1 MEKTTA
7 ELFAER
13 QKRVKDAIELKVPD
27 RVPFSPLFNFFPAH
41 YAGINCREFMYD
53 YDRLAMA
60 LKKVHLDLQPDTYSD
75 TFRSFALGPVL
86 EALDY
91 KQLKWPGHGLTQD
104 GTYQFVEGEYITA
117 EEYDAFLFDPSDF
130 ILRIFYPRVFGTLA
144 PLKMLP
150 YLPMSYS
157 YTRVLPLMASLAS
170 PEFDSACTSLV
181 RAANEALKAMK
192 KALELGKEMEALGFP
207 RQFGSAA
214 LAPYDYIGDFFR
226 GTKGIMLDM
235 YRNPDKLLEA
245 LEKVTQIM
253 IKGSLSV
260 PKMPGVHRVFIPLH
274 KGLDGFMSQEQFK
287 TFFWPSLKKLMM
299 VLIEAGFIPNPL
311 WEGDCTSR
319 LEIIADMPKGKCVYW
334 FERSDVFK
342 AKAILGGH
350 ICIEAGLPSSLLIT
364 GTPNDV
370 KAYSKQLIDVVG
382 KEGGLIINGDVGIPD
397 EAKIENVRA
406 MAEFVREY
414 GVYN

>member
-1 MEKTTA
+1 MT

-13 QKRVKDAIELKVPD
+13 QKRVKDTIELKVPD
-27 RVPFSPLFNFFPAH
+27 RVPFSPLFNFFPAR
-41 YAGINCREFMYD
+41 YAGISCREFMYD
-53 YDRLAMA
+53 YEKLAMA

-75 TFRSFALGPVL
+75 TSRSFAIGPVL
-86 EALDY
+86 EALEY
-91 KQLKWPGHGLTQD
+91 KQLKWPGHGLTQN
-104 GTYQFVEGEYITA
+104 GTYQFVEGEYMTA

-130 ILRIFYPRVFGTLA
+130 MLRRFYPRVFGTLA
-144 PLKMLP
+144 HLKMLP
-150 YLPMSYS
+150 YLPISYS
-157 YTRVLPLMASLAS
+157 YTRILPLMSSLAS
-170 PEFDSACTSLV
+170 PEFKSACASLV

-214 LAPYDYIGDFFR
+214 LAPFDYIGDFFR

-235 YRNPDKLLEA
+235 YRNPDKLLEV

-253 IKGSLSV
+253 IKESISV

-274 KGLDGFMSQEQFK
+274 KGIDGFMSQEQFK
-287 TFFWPSLKKLMM
+287 RFYWPSLKKLMM
-299 VLIEAGFIPNPL
+299 ALIEAGFIPNPL

-334 FERSDVFK
+334 FERTDVFK
-342 AKAILGGH
+342 AKEILGGH
-350 ICIEAGLPSSLLIT
+350 ICIEAGVPSSLLIT
-364 GTPNDV
+364 GTPDDV
-370 KAYSKQLIDVVG
+370 KAYLKKLIDLVG
-382 KEGGLIINGDVGIPD
+382 KGGGLIINGDVGIPD

-406 MAEFVREY
+406 MAEFIKEY
-414 GVYN
+414 GLYN

>member
-1 MEKTTA
+1 MSKPSA

-41 YAGINCREFMYD
+41 YANISCREFMYD
-53 YDRLAMA
+53 YDKLAMA
-60 LKKVHLDLQPDTYSD
+60 LKRVHLDLQPDTYSD

-91 KQLKWPGHGLTQD
+91 KQLKWPGHDLTD
-104 GTYQFVEGEYITA
+104 DVTYQFVEGEYITA

-130 ILRIFYPRVFGTLA
+130 ILRIFYPRVFGALT

-170 PEFDSACTSLV
+170 PEFDAAYTSTV
-181 RAANEALKAMK
+181 RAVNEALKAMK
-192 KALELGKEMEALGFP
+192 KALELGQEMEALGFP

-214 LAPYDYIGDFFR
+214 LSPFDYIGDFFR

-235 YRNPDKLLEA
+235 YRNPDKLLEV

-260 PKMPGVHRVFIPLH
+260 PKIPGVHRVFIPLH

-299 VLIEAGFIPNPL
+299 VLIDAGFVPNPL

-319 LEIIADMPKGKCVYW
+319 LEIIADMPRGKCVYW
-334 FERSDVFK
+334 FERTDVIR
-342 AKAILGGH
+342 AKEILNNH
-350 ICIEAGLPSSLLIT
+350 ICIEAGVPSSLLIT
-364 GTPNDV
+364 GSSQEV
-370 KAYSKQLIDVVG
+370 EEYCKKLIDVIG
-382 KEGGLIINGDVGIPD
+382 RGGGFIFNGDVGIPD
-397 EAKIENVRA
+397 EAKVENVRT
-406 MAEFVREY
+406 MAKFVQEY
-414 GVYN
+414 GVYS